1 MEGEKSQLTSS
12 LRESQQEAEQSKAEM
27 QAILARLMQ
36 LRAHTD
42 SMDHVRKQA
51 NSLPVDQKVKIQY
64 LYVFTIIKDH
74 IYFFLLLIIVLQV

>member
-51 NSLPVDQKVKIQY
+51 NSLPTDQKVR
-64 LYVFTIIKDH
+64 LYMTYIM
-74 IYFFLLLIIVLQV
+74 